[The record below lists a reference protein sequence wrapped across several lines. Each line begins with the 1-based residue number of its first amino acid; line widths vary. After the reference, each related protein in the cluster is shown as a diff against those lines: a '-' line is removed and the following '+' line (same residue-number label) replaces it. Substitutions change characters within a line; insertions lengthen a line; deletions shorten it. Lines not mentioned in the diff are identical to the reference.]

1 MSIITAWS
9 QEIKEIKLSWILLWF
24 YFGLIRAQMRDHCL
38 ILIKLAHTL
47 AGHCPTQNW
56 LHWLF
61 GRNLRLKRIF
71 VLWVWLTGF
80 GGLNGARRAIGLEDS
95 NKDHRMGP
103 KNLPRQTLGPKT
115 GQSVPT
121 AQVSVAPVRMEI
133 PSLVCTVHCKRLPT
147 QQYTKTSVADRIKAL
162 LLGNTSVRLWENSTV
177 SVSTALNW

>member
-1 MSIITAWS
+1 MELVIA
-9 QEIKEIKLSWILLWF
+9 KEVV
-24 YFGLIRAQMRDHCL
+24 IRDV
-38 ILIKLAHTL
+38 
-47 AGHCPTQNW
+47 
-56 LHWLF
+56 
-61 GRNLRLKRIF
+61 F
-71 VLWVWLTGF
+71 VLRVWLSGF

-95 NKDHRMGP
+95 NKDHRMGTQSFHENYETQKSP
-103 KNLPRQTLGPKT
+103 QKNVGPKT

-177 SVSTALNW
+177 SVSTALN